1 VIKKFFIK
9 KSRFQNNLQNS
20 VYQILWKK
28 FIKSKLSMFFLS
40 LILFVLIL
48 SIFGYFLIPDSTPY
62 ANRQQL
68 EISLQYPGFKVD
80 MLRVAKNEMPES
92 KNFFH
97 TLVFGKKD
105 SHTFIPIYK
114 YQIANDSISIETYT
128 GMTPNEGLILQFH
141 MTDVC
146 FHLDTETHVV
156 QNEDAFMYTNVWGE
170 ENKLHKKDVEKI
182 IKEKHVISKRFL
194 LGTDKFGRDVLSQ
207 LVIGARVS
215 LSVGFIAVAI
225 SLLIGITLGAIAG
238 YFGGRIDALIMW
250 LINVVWAIPTLF
262 LVIAITFALGKGFW
276 QIFFAV
282 GLTLWVD
289 IARIVRGQIMSIKEK
304 EFIEAAVALGYSHA
318 RIISK
323 HILPSVLGPVIVVS
337 AANFASA
344 ILIESGLSF
353 LGIGIQPPMPSW
365 GTMLRDNYGF
375 LIMDYAYLAITPGIA
390 IMLLVLSF
398 MVIGNGLRDAIDV
411 KDISVKTK

>member
-1 VIKKFFIK
+1 MKKINVFRR
-9 KSRFQNNLQNS
+9 KSKFQEDNNS
-20 VYQILWKK
+20 VYQILWNK
-28 FIKSKLSMFFLS
+28 FTKSKLSMFFFYLV
-40 LILFVLIL
+40 IVLIVL
-48 SIFGYFLIPDSTPY
+48 SIFGYFIIPDSSPY
-62 ANRQQL
+62 ANRQHL

-80 MLRVAKNEMPES
+80 MLSIVNNENPE
-92 KNFFH
+92 KTNFFH
-97 TLVFGKKD
+97 TLLYGKKD
-105 SHTFIPIYK
+105 TKTFIPIYN
-114 YQIANDSISIETYT
+114 YNIQNDSIVVEVYT
-128 GMTPNEGLILQFH
+128 GMTPNEGMIYKYHLL
-141 MTDVC
+141 DVC
-146 FHLDTETHVV
+146 FPLDMEANIE
-156 QNEDAFMYTNVWGE
+156 QM
-170 ENKLHKKDVEKI
+170 ENKYEYTDVLGEKRNI
-182 IKEKHVISKRFL
+182 DKSVVLNLVRDKHIVNKRFI

-215 LSVGFIAVAI
+215 LSVGFIAIAI
-225 SLLIGITLGAIAG
+225 SLLIGIALGAIAG

-250 LINVVWAIPTLF
+250 FINVVWAIPTLF

-282 GLTLWVD
+282 GLTLWVE

-304 EFIEAAVALGYSHA
+304 EFVEAAIAMGYSHT

-323 HILPSVLGPVIVVS
+323 HILPSVMGPVIVVS

-344 ILIESGLSF
+344 ILLESGLSF

-411 KDISVKTK
+411 KEVTVKAK

>member
-40 LILFVLIL
+40 LILFSLIL
-48 SIFGYFLIPDSTPY
+48 SIFGYFFIPDFTPY

-80 MLRVAKNEMPES
+80 MLRVAKNEIPES

-105 SHTFIPIYK
+105 SYTFIPIYK

-146 FHLDTETHVV
+146 FHLDSETHVV
-156 QNEDAFMYTNVWGE
+156 QNEDAFLFTNVWGE
-170 ENKLHKKDVEKI
+170 ENKIHKKDVEKI